1 MILHIYFLCS
11 LIFTLIT
18 MILKLFLDWLSLI
31 KFSWNVTLHSQKL
44 QGYLITIWT
53 DSICIFRLPCVV
65 ALYWHW
71 AQKYLT
77 FFWAASMWVFR
88 SSIVVCFC
96 SQLLQMNCFYMSLQ
110 TSLAWCFIFTLITE
124 TFDFLMDWFNVSL
137 YIFHCC
143 LFLFT
148 LITNELFL
156 YVSLNLPG
164 LVLYIHI
171 DNRDIWLS
179 YGLIQYDSLDFHLL

>member
-88 SSIVVCFC
+88 SSIVVYFC

-124 TFDFLMDWFNVSL
+124 TFDFPMDWFNL
-137 YIFHCC
+137 QC
-143 LFLFT
+143 
-148 LITNELFL
+148 
-156 YVSLNLPG
+156 
-164 LVLYIHI
+164 
-171 DNRDIWLS
+171 
-179 YGLIQYDSLDFHLL
+179 DSLDLPLLFVFVHTYYQWTVSICLFKPPWLGALYPHW